1 MNSDQIVKEL
11 KEKIEELIDKAKD
24 ASDEV
29 REEMEETMLMLLEE
43 NGKPLAHEELTEE
56 TLEDLR
62 FSMKTIQK
70 RSDNENDMQGNG
82 NEANWNRIGIET
94 T

>member
-29 REEMEETMLMLLEE
+29 REEMEETITALKSQRDKLEVKMADFKTKNE
-43 NGKPLAHEELTEE
+43 PKIEEAKHHLKVAGEEIGKAFEKLFRKGPGAEESE
-56 TLEDLR
+56 
-62 FSMKTIQK
+62 
-70 RSDNENDMQGNG
+70 
-82 NEANWNRIGIET
+82 
-94 T
+94 

>member
-29 REEMEETMLMLLEE
+29 REEMEETITALKLQRDKLEVKMADFKTKNE
-43 NGKPLAHEELTEE
+43 PKIEEAKHHLKTAAEEIGKAFEKLFRKGPGTEE
-56 TLEDLR
+56 PE
-62 FSMKTIQK
+62 
-70 RSDNENDMQGNG
+70 
-82 NEANWNRIGIET
+82 
-94 T
+94 